1 MAAIAEAALPAATA
15 APAAAAAAATTTAT
29 AAAVTADTAG
39 VAAVATG
46 AEYEAAAVAYYGAAA
61 EAEAEAEEAEEAE
74 AAEAVGAVEA
84 VEAAAEAVEAEA
96 EDEELLPQWAEA
108 QLPFVCTLTLL
119 LEWAQA
125 CSTDPD
131 ADAYRVYVHTL
142 MYAYILC
149 LHSACS
155 RTYMPCISTLHAYM
169 NAGGELPWR
178 LPCGRATL
186 CAARARNAGAH
197 IRATQRTQCMQAT

>member
-39 VAAVATG
+39 VAAVAAG
-46 AEYEAAAVAYYGAAA
+46 VEYEAAAVAYYGAAA
-61 EAEAEAEEAEEAE
+61 EEEAEEAEEAE

-84 VEAAAEAVEAEA
+84 VEAAAEAVEAAA
-96 EDEELLPQWAEA
+96 EDEELPPQWAQA

-125 CSTDPD
+125 CRTDPD
-131 ADAYRVYVHTL
+131 ADAYRVYVHTR

-155 RTYMPCISTLHAYM
+155 RTYMPCISTLHIY
-169 NAGGELPWR
+169 ER
-178 LPCGRATL
+178 R
-186 CAARARNAGAH
+186 R
-197 IRATQRTQCMQAT
+197 